1 MENNNKNLPALLFV
15 AVFAIFCA
23 VSVVYMNYSSPKSGE
38 VSDLP
43 LVKVYVKG
51 EVKKPGVY
59 EMKVTDR
66 VEDAIKKAGGVL
78 ENGDASDLDLANFLQ
93 DGETIV
99 VSVKGQSSYTAD
111 GTIAEIPETASK
123 KININTASKE
133 RLMTLDGIGESLAER
148 IIAYRS
154 SHGPFGDVNDILNVS
169 GIGKKKLEAVK
180 DYITVN

>member
-1 MENNNKNLPALLFV
+1 
-15 AVFAIFCA
+15 
-23 VSVVYMNYSSPKSGE
+23 
-38 VSDLP
+38 
-43 LVKVYVKG
+43 
-51 EVKKPGVY
+51 
-59 EMKVTDR
+59 MKVTDR

-111 GTIAEIPETASK
+111 GTIAEVPEAAGK

>member
-1 MENNNKNLPALLFV
+1 M
-15 AVFAIFCA
+15 
-23 VSVVYMNYSSPKSGE
+23 
-38 VSDLP
+38 
-43 LVKVYVKG
+43 
-51 EVKKPGVY
+51 
-59 EMKVTDR
+59 
-66 VEDAIKKAGGVL
+66 
-78 ENGDASDLDLANFLQ
+78 
-93 DGETIV
+93 
-99 VSVKGQSSYTAD
+99 KGQSSYTAD
-111 GTIAEIPETASK
+111 GTIAEVPEAASK

>member
-23 VSVVYMNYSSPKSGE
+23 VSVVYMNFSAPKKGE

-43 LVKVYVKG
+43 LVQVYVKG

-59 EMKVTDR
+59 KLKVTDR
-66 VEDAIKKAGGVL
+66 VIDAVNKAGGTL
-78 ENGDASDLDLANFLQ
+78 KNGDISNLDLARFLE
-93 DGETIV
+93 DGETIAV
-99 VSVKGQSSYTAD
+99 PAKGQTDYTSEK
-111 GTIAEIPETASK
+111 TAESAAAETSE

-133 RLMTLDGIGESLAER
+133 LLATLDGIGESLAER

-154 SHGPFGDVNDILNVS
+154 LHGPFGDVNDILNVS

>member
-66 VEDAIKKAGGVL
+66 VRTQLKKPAAYL
-78 ENGDASDLDLANFLQ
+78 KTEMLPISTLQ
-93 DGETIV
+93 IFCKT
-99 VSVKGQSSYTAD
+99 VK
-111 GTIAEIPETASK
+111 
-123 KININTASKE
+123 
-133 RLMTLDGIGESLAER
+133 L
-148 IIAYRS
+148 
-154 SHGPFGDVNDILNVS
+154 
-169 GIGKKKLEAVK
+169 
-180 DYITVN
+180 